1 VGRAAGGNPAGEI
14 SARGSIAAAIAVA
27 LAPDGIRRTSCR
39 TWLGRAEAAK
49 RRFSDLPSRAETG
62 GSTLAA
68 IQRGHTPPSARRD
81 RGIVVAVEIVFET
94 HSLTEDNENGIATG
108 WLPGRLSARGR
119 ALAAQLGIR
128 YRDTDLAAVFV
139 SDLRRAV
146 ETVQIAFADTPI
158 AIHQDERLRE
168 CNYGDLNGCAIAVL
182 TGLRSRHIDLPFPG
196 GQSYRQVVT
205 ATASF
210 LNDLKSR
217 WDDSRVLVVA
227 HSANKWALDC
237 LLDGK
242 ELENLVGSPFE
253 WKEGWVYVLDRS
265 CSELSQTKQ

>member
-1 VGRAAGGNPAGEI
+1 MPIFRP
-14 SARGSIAAAIAVA
+14 SLS
-27 LAPDGIRRTSCR
+27 RRNGQVR
-39 TWLGRAEAAK
+39 P
-49 RRFSDLPSRAETG
+49 F
-62 GSTLAA
+62 AA

-81 RGIVVAVEIVFET
+81 KGIVVAVEIVFET

-158 AIHQDERLRE
+158 AIHLDERLRE

>member
-1 VGRAAGGNPAGEI
+1 MKTA
-14 SARGSIAAAIAVA
+14 S
-27 LAPDGIRRTSCR
+27 
-39 TWLGRAEAAK
+39 
-49 RRFSDLPSRAETG
+49 
-62 GSTLAA
+62 
-68 IQRGHTPPSARRD
+68 
-81 RGIVVAVEIVFET
+81 
-94 HSLTEDNENGIATG
+94 
-108 WLPGRLSARGR
+108 LPGGCLVDCRLEAVLLPPASAYVIEIPIWR
-119 ALAAQLGIR
+119 LYLSP
-128 YRDTDLAAVFV
+128 TC
-139 SDLRRAV
+139 RAV

-158 AIHQDERLRE
+158 AIHLDERLRE

-227 HSANKWALDC
+227 HSGNKWALDC